1 MIHYETAASDLP
13 LSTTS
18 VTERVF
24 EGLTP
29 RLDDVVLIDGV
40 DGRKFTAGDVI
51 DHVKRLAGGLRE
63 AGHVPQKPVALM
75 APNSPE
81 YCIIFHAIA
90 WAGGTITTLNPTY
103 TAHEIRHQLRDSGAG
118 LLITVPA
125 TLAVAKEAL
134 KELPEVQI
142 CVIGSADDDDSGDCQ
157 SLAELYGTAQE
168 QQYPVDLDRHS
179 VALPYSSGTTGLPK
193 GVCLSHRSLS
203 MNIDQTAKGAE
214 FQAGETA
221 AAFLPFFPIYGM
233 TVLMNMHLACGGV
246 LVTMPRFDL
255 EVFLRICQDHRARR
269 MWIVP
274 PVALALAKHPLVDD
288 YDLSALEQVFSGA
301 APMGNAL
308 SDAVASRFD
317 CAMLQGYGMTE
328 LAPVSHITP
337 LSTPRSGASGL
348 AVPNTRCRIVSPET
362 GADLPPGE
370 EGELWIKGPQVM
382 IGYLNN
388 EQATK
393 DTLTSD
399 GWLKTGDMAIIDADG
414 YMFVVDRL
422 KELIKYKGF
431 QVAPAELEATLVA
444 HPKIQDAA
452 VIGQHD
458 EEAGEIPV
466 AFVVCQDPAPSQEE
480 IQAYVGSQ
488 LSHYKQLHRVTFVET
503 IPKSPSGKIL
513 RRLLRD
519 GHGNETAPRSQAR

>member
-40 DGRKFTAGDVI
+40 DGRQFTAGDVI
-51 DHVKRLAGGLRE
+51 DHVKRLAGGLRA

-221 AAFLPFFPIYGM
+221 AAFLPFFHIYGM

-393 DTLTSD
+393 DTLTAD

-444 HPKIQDAA
+444 HPQIQDAA

-519 GHGNETAPRSQAR
+519 SHGNETAPRSQAR

>member
-40 DGRKFTAGDVI
+40 DGRQFTAGDVI
-51 DHVKRLAGGLRE
+51 DHVKRLAGGLRA

-221 AAFLPFFPIYGM
+221 AAFLPFFHIYGM

-393 DTLTSD
+393 DTLTAD

-444 HPKIQDAA
+444 HPQIQDAA

-466 AFVVCQDPAPSQEE
+466 AFVVCQDPAPSQED

-519 GHGNETAPRSQAR
+519 SHGNETAPRSQAR

>member
-142 CVIGSADDDDSGDCQ
+142 CVIGNADDDDSDDCQ

-221 AAFLPFFPIYGM
+221 AAFLPFFHIYGM
-233 TVLMNMHLACGGV
+233 TVMMNMHLACGGV

-255 EVFLRICQDHRARR
+255 ELFLRICQDHRARR

-274 PVALALAKHPLVDD
+274 PVALALAKHPLVDA
-288 YDLSALEQVFSGA
+288 YDLSTLEQVFSGA
-301 APMGNAL
+301 APMGSAL
-308 SDAVASRFD
+308 SDAVASRLN

-348 AVPNTRCRIVSPET
+348 ALPNTRCRIVSPET
-362 GADLPPGE
+362 GEDLPPGE

-388 EQATK
+388 ETATK

-444 HPKIQDAA
+444 HPKVQDAA

>member
-1 MIHYETAASDLP
+1 
-13 LSTTS
+13 
-18 VTERVF
+18 
-24 EGLTP
+24 
-29 RLDDVVLIDGV
+29 
-40 DGRKFTAGDVI
+40 
-51 DHVKRLAGGLRE
+51 
-63 AGHVPQKPVALM
+63 
-75 APNSPE
+75 
-81 YCIIFHAIA
+81 
-90 WAGGTITTLNPTY
+90 
-103 TAHEIRHQLRDSGAG
+103 
-118 LLITVPA
+118 
-125 TLAVAKEAL
+125 
-134 KELPEVQI
+134 
-142 CVIGSADDDDSGDCQ
+142 
-157 SLAELYGTAQE
+157 
-168 QQYPVDLDRHS
+168 
-179 VALPYSSGTTGLPK
+179 
-193 GVCLSHRSLS
+193 
-203 MNIDQTAKGAE
+203 
-214 FQAGETA
+214 
-221 AAFLPFFPIYGM
+221 
-233 TVLMNMHLACGGV
+233 
-246 LVTMPRFDL
+246 
-255 EVFLRICQDHRARR
+255 

-308 SDAVASRFD
+308 SDVVASRFD

-393 DTLTSD
+393 DTLTAD

-444 HPKIQDAA
+444 HPQIQDAA

-458 EEAGEIPV
+458 DEAGEIPV

-488 LSHYKQLHRVTFVET
+488 LSHYKQLHRVTFVQS

-519 GHGNETAPRSQAR
+519 SHGDETAPRSQAR

>member
-1 MIHYETAASDLP
+1 
-13 LSTTS
+13 
-18 VTERVF
+18 
-24 EGLTP
+24 
-29 RLDDVVLIDGV
+29 
-40 DGRKFTAGDVI
+40 
-51 DHVKRLAGGLRE
+51 
-63 AGHVPQKPVALM
+63 
-75 APNSPE
+75 
-81 YCIIFHAIA
+81 
-90 WAGGTITTLNPTY
+90 
-103 TAHEIRHQLRDSGAG
+103 
-118 LLITVPA
+118 
-125 TLAVAKEAL
+125 
-134 KELPEVQI
+134 
-142 CVIGSADDDDSGDCQ
+142 
-157 SLAELYGTAQE
+157 
-168 QQYPVDLDRHS
+168 
-179 VALPYSSGTTGLPK
+179 
-193 GVCLSHRSLS
+193 

-221 AAFLPFFPIYGM
+221 AAFLPFFHIYGM

-393 DTLTSD
+393 DTLTAD

-444 HPKIQDAA
+444 HPQIQDAA

-458 EEAGEIPV
+458 DEAGEIPV

-488 LSHYKQLHRVTFVET
+488 LSHYKQLHRVTFVQS

-519 GHGNETAPRSQAR
+519 SHGDETAPRSQAR